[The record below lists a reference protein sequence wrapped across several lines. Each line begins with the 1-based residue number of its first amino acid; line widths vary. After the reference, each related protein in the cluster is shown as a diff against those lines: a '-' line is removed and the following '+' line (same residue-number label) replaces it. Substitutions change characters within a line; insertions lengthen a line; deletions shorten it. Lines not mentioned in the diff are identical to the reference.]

1 MKRVIFCEEIVEPPT
16 ETLAIRGLCLYLNV
30 FGRESE
36 ILLETQ
42 KQNRDLYFKW
52 TKQTGLWDFIEE
64 IIYPEY
70 NIKGLRISCEKAQSP
85 YIKIDRISFNNLS
98 NVLDRLKSV

>member
-1 MKRVIFCEEIVEPPT
+1 MEPPT
-16 ETLAIRGLCLYLNV
+16 DSLAIRGLCIYLNG
-30 FGRESE
+30 FGKKSE

-42 KQNRDLYFKW
+42 KIHRDLYFKW

-85 YIKIDRISFNNLS
+85 YIKVDRITFDNLNNILMQ
-98 NVLDRLKSV
+98 LKSV

>member
-1 MKRVIFCEEIVEPPT
+1 MNRVIFYEGIVEPPT
-16 ETLAIRGLCLYLNV
+16 GSLAIRGLCIYLNA
-30 FGRESE
+30 FGKKSE

-42 KQNRDLYFKW
+42 KIHRDLYFKW

-85 YIKIDRISFNNLS
+85 YIKVDRITFDNLNNILTQ
-98 NVLDRLKSV
+98 LKSV

>member
-1 MKRVIFCEEIVEPPT
+1 MGRIIFYEGIVEPPT
-16 ETLAIRGLCLYLNV
+16 ETLAIRGLCLYMNI

-42 KQNRDLYFKW
+42 KRNRDLYFKW

-64 IIYPEY
+64 IVYPEY
-70 NIKGLRISCEKAQSP
+70 DIKGLRISCEKTRSP
-85 YIKIDRISFNNLS
+85 YMKVDKITYDNL
-98 NVLDRLKSV
+98 NDILHKLKSV

>member
-1 MKRVIFCEEIVEPPT
+1 MEPPT
-16 ETLAIRGLCLYLNV
+16 ESLAIRGLCIYLNA
-30 FGRESE
+30 FGKKSE

-42 KQNRDLYFKW
+42 KIHRDLYFKW

-70 NIKGLRISCEKAQSP
+70 NISGLRLSERKTRSP
-85 YIKIDRISFNNLS
+85 YFKLDRISWDNLNFILS
-98 NVLDRLKSV
+98 KIS